1 MFRFLWRRGSV
12 GKFFVVL
19 GGAELLQSAASRSF
33 CGWDVFGNYA
43 LRSAGRRDLG
53 TRVWHHNK
61 SHPAY
66 QSGAIA
72 ALCKESTPAQAKNFP
87 QEHPPKTKRIKSLP
101 CKGGC
106 SWGKFGV
113 GQGGLEGRETPP
125 KGGSLRLQGLP
136 RFPPELAL
144 NRDVYKLFTRKFAKA
159 LDKTPEKW

>member
-1 MFRFLWRRGSV
+1 MSRHLRSEKLFRFQRVAGTW
-12 GKFFVVL
+12 GKFFVGL
-19 GGAELLQSAASRSF
+19 GGAELLQSAASHLF
-33 CGWDVFGNYA
+33 YGWEAFEIYA
-43 LRSAGRRDLG
+43 PRSAGRRDLG

-136 RFPPELAL
+136 RSPL
-144 NRDVYKLFTRKFAKA
+144 N
-159 LDKTPEKW
+159 